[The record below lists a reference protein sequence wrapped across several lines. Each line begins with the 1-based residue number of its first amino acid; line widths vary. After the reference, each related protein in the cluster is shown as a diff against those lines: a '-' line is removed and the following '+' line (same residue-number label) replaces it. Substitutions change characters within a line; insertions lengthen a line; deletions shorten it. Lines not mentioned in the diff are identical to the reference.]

1 MKEIEVKKF
10 LEEEAKSLLSK
21 IADKFSLEVKEEGD
35 FFNIKIN
42 AEEEAAVIIGRF
54 GETIRALQR
63 ILEVIAFKKFG
74 EKVNILLDVNNFREE
89 QRKRLEEKAKEW
101 GNQVLEENRPISIKN
116 LSGLER
122 KIIHEYISDNFPELT
137 TESIGEGKGR
147 KLIIEKK

>member
-1 MKEIEVKKF
+1 M
-10 LEEEAKSLLSK
+10 
-21 IADKFSLEVKEEGD
+21 
-35 FFNIKIN
+35 
-42 AEEEAAVIIGRF
+42 
-54 GETIRALQR
+54 QR